1 MPVPRSTLL
10 MLGAALWA
18 TTGRALAQPE
28 PPPPSAP
35 PLPAVPPE
43 LEPFEGKLIRKI
55 TLRQPDRAAPDA
67 AGELLPGPPLDPV
80 TENLARNS
88 LRLRESSPFSAALVS
103 DDIARLNRL
112 GRFKRVE
119 SRVQELVD
127 GSVELIYILD
137 PQPLVAAVQTVGNRA
152 FSDED
157 LIGTGEAWVG
167 APVDQTMLG
176 RIARGIEQRYRDKG
190 YYNALVTLDEE
201 ELNRSG
207 VVLFRVR
214 EGERTRVSVVNF
226 KGGVSFARGELLN
239 SIKTREAWLLKKSP
253 VDTDQLALDV
263 SSLIQFYRDK
273 GYLDVRV
280 DWDLV
285 PSPDGREAIVNFNIE
300 EGRVYTLRSLRLV
313 LAPEDVPVFTE
324 AQLLALMEVQPG
336 DAYSDAGLK
345 KAVDSVRDAYGIMGY
360 ADAQVS
366 KRESRDTQQPFV
378 DVVLVVQQGRAWKTG
393 AVEIQGNDITRD
405 DVIRQHV
412 TVLPDRPLDTTQVRE
427 TERRLKNTRLFNP
440 SGVKVTLQP
449 EDLDNPG
456 YRDVLV
462 QVEETNTGKF
472 IFGGSVGSD
481 GGLVGQISIQQTNF
495 DLSDTPDTFGEFLR
509 GNAFRGGGQ
518 TFTLSALPGTEVNE
532 LSASLA
538 DPSVFGTDY
547 SGSARAFYRN
557 REFRAYDEQRVGMI
571 FSVGQRFGSR
581 WNLSIPL
588 RIEQVELTSIDADAP
603 TDYYAVEDQRLQTAI
618 GVSVSRSSFD
628 DISFPKRGNRVQF
641 GVDQF
646 FGESAFTKVTAT
658 YDVYI
663 ALSEDVLGRA
673 TTLKLSSAARYIP
686 QDQADVP
693 FYERFYLGGQD
704 FRGFGFRGASP
715 VGIRNDNGLVGDDPI
730 GGTFSF
736 FAGAEVRQPVFEDI
750 VSVVGFID
758 SGTVAGE
765 PTLDN
770 YRVSIGAGLRIY
782 VPQLSPVP
790 LAFDFGFPLL
800 KEETDRR
807 RVFSFSVDVPFR

>member
-1 MPVPRSTLL
+1 MPVQRSTLL

-18 TTGRALAQPE
+18 TSTRALLAQPE
-28 PPPPSAP
+28 PPPPSVP
-35 PLPAVPPE
+35 PPASVPPE

-55 TLRQPDRAAPDA
+55 TLRQPDRAAPEGDGLVA
-67 AGELLPGPPLDPV
+67 GPPLDPA

-88 LRLRESSPFSAALVS
+88 LRLREAAPFSALLVS
-103 DDIARLNRL
+103 DDISRLNRL

-157 LIGTGEAWVG
+157 LVGTGEAWVG
-167 APVDQTMLG
+167 APIDQTMLG

-207 VVLFRVR
+207 VVLFRIR
-214 EGERTRVSVVNF
+214 EGERTRVSVIDF
-226 KGGVSFARGELLN
+226 QGGVSFARGELLN
-239 SIKTREAWLLKKSP
+239 TIKTREAFLFKKSP
-253 VDTDQLALDV
+253 VDRDQLALDV
-263 SSLIQFYRDK
+263 SSLIQFYRDR
-273 GYLDVRV
+273 GYLDVQV
-280 DWDLV
+280 ALNLV
-285 PSPDGREAIVNFNIE
+285 PSPDGREAIVNFIIQEN
-300 EGRVYTLRSLRLV
+300 RVYTLRSLRLV
-313 LAPEDVPVFTE
+313 TPPEDVPVFTE

-345 KAVDSVRDAYGIMGY
+345 KAVDAVRDAYGIMGY
-360 ADAQVS
+360 ADAQVF
-366 KRESRDTQQPFV
+366 KRENRDTQQPFV
-378 DVVLVVQQGRAWKTG
+378 DVVLVVQQGRPWKTG

-405 DVIRQHV
+405 DVVREHV
-412 TVLPDRPLDTTQVRE
+412 TLLPDRPLDTTQLRE
-427 TERRLKNTRLFNP
+427 TERRLKNTRLFNAN
-440 SGVKVTLQP
+440 GVKLTIQP
-449 EDLDNPG
+449 EDAENPG

-495 DLSDTPDTFGEFLR
+495 DLSDTPDTFGELLR
-509 GNAFRGGGQ
+509 GEAFRGGGQ

-538 DPSVFGTDY
+538 DPSLFGTDY
-547 SGSARAFYRN
+547 SGSVRAFYRN
-557 REFRAYDEQRVGMI
+557 REFRSYDEQRVGLL
-571 FSVGQRFGSR
+571 FGVGERFGSR
-581 WNLSIPL
+581 WNVNIPF
-588 RIEQVELTSIDADAP
+588 RVEQIELTSIDVDAP
-603 TDYYAVEDQRLQTAI
+603 TDYYAVEDQRLQATV
-618 GVSVSRSSFD
+618 GVAVSRSSFD
-628 DISFPKRGNRVQF
+628 NISFPTKGNRVQF
-641 GVDQF
+641 GVDQY
-646 FGESAFTKVTAT
+646 FGESSFTKVSAD

-663 ALSEDVLGRA
+663 QLSEDVLGRA
-673 TTLKLSSAARYIP
+673 TTLKLSSSLNYIP

-693 FYERFYLGGQD
+693 FYERFYLGGQS
-704 FRGFGFRGASP
+704 FRGFAFRGASP
-715 VGIRNDNGLVGDDPI
+715 VGIRNDNGQVGDDPI

-736 FAGAEVRQPVFEDI
+736 FAGAEVRQPVFDDI

-758 SGTVAGE
+758 TGTVDGE
-765 PTLDN
+765 ISFDE
-770 YRVSIGAGLRIY
+770 YRVSVGAGLRIY

-800 KEETDRR
+800 KQETDRR